1 MKKQSIQMSDAFF
14 RMFIFM
20 PAVLLWLCT
29 PAQRSGFRLWLWR
42 QNCFGIDG
50 PVLSLV
56 FLLGS
61 AVLVGLSFST
71 FGVQA
76 FAWFL
81 SIMYSKRV
89 GGRVQTCR
97 KEVGDIQILCT
108 VPQKCKQNPTKIV
121 MVGAGSCIQVRCI
134 VQSLRQFPK
143 RIL

>member
-1 MKKQSIQMSDAFF
+1 MSDAFF

-56 FLLGS
+56 FFCWE
-61 AVLVGLSFST
+61 VLCWLVYLFGT

-89 GGRVQTCR
+89 GGRLQTCR
-97 KEVGDIQILCT
+97 KEVGEIQILCT
-108 VPQKCKQNPTKIV
+108 VPQKCKQNPTKII

-143 RIL
+143 RMVKEK